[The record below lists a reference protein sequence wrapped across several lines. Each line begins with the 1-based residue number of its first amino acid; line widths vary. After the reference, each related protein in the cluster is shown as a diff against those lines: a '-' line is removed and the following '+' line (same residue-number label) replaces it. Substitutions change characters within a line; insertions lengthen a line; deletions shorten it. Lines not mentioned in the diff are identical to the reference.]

1 MGIGASIVRIS
12 ASSDISRSEMWHFPF
27 GNVAFPVRKCRI
39 SGLEMSEMSS

>member
-1 MGIGASIVRIS
+1 MS
-12 ASSDISRSEMWHFPF
+12 ASSNDISRSEMSHFPF